1 MDFYN
6 TEGYEN
12 EINDYNL
19 DYDDN
24 DDYESLENEDVFYEL
39 FKKAKNIN
47 DYYEII
53 NIESSIKIGKWTVL
67 SYEKIVEIL
76 LKENNEK
83 ILDIIE
89 KISNCLYNNEYI
101 KNEFRNITEKLLF
114 KCYKKS
120 IEILLQKNDYIHLLN
135 LIQHFCNFI
144 KNIECE
150 IALEYLN
157 EIISTYEIKEFLE
170 ILLDYFKSN
179 QLLFYHKYSIKKIK
193 DSQYLTFDETNESIK
208 EKNIRML
215 NQKYFV
221 LEDKQ
226 IFILSIFF
234 LQNSFLL
241 INYYVKQK
249 EHKVL
254 MIAIINN
261 NLSLV
266 KNWYIGKE
274 IFFFYEIKNNNVLIR
289 KDKDFCILNINQ
301 KYEIKFEILFSIKLD
316 YFDVILSK
324 DNDIVIYNDFSIE
337 IYLFT
342 EKSTNY
348 YQNMNKERKKRT
360 DIYIHSL
367 FVINSSNNKKIIISF
382 QDKTKIPYQEKIQII
397 NFYGLIVEKEISWEI
412 PYYCESRLIQS
423 NDKYFFFNCCDYTF
437 LISISTLEIHDR
449 IFGNFDFISDNYI
462 FYSGKTKGLTKNNYQ
477 LFNELPKIT
486 ENCYY
491 KLLCNNGKIECFKLL
506 NELNCLEIFH
516 HKEDK
521 FLIYKNSIY
530 KLIEIYNN

>member
-1 MDFYN
+1 MF
-6 TEGYEN
+6 
-12 EINDYNL
+12 
-19 DYDDN
+19 
-24 DDYESLENEDVFYEL
+24 
-39 FKKAKNIN
+39 
-47 DYYEII
+47 
-53 NIESSIKIGKWTVL
+53 
-67 SYEKIVEIL
+67 
-76 LKENNEK
+76 
-83 ILDIIE
+83 
-89 KISNCLYNNEYI
+89 
-101 KNEFRNITEKLLF
+101 
-114 KCYKKS
+114 
-120 IEILLQKNDYIHLLN
+120 
-135 LIQHFCNFI
+135 
-144 KNIECE
+144 
-150 IALEYLN
+150 
-157 EIISTYEIKEFLE
+157 
-170 ILLDYFKSN
+170 
-179 QLLFYHKYSIKKIK
+179 
-193 DSQYLTFDETNESIK
+193 
-208 EKNIRML
+208 
-215 NQKYFV
+215 NQKCLD

-241 INYYVKQK
+241 INYYVKQNGD
-249 EHKVL
+249 KVL

-337 IYLFT
+337 IYLYT

-449 IFGNFDFISDNYI
+449 IFGTFDFI
-462 FYSGKTKGLTKNNYQ
+462 
-477 LFNELPKIT
+477 
-486 ENCYY
+486 
-491 KLLCNNGKIECFKLL
+491 
-506 NELNCLEIFH
+506 
-516 HKEDK
+516 
-521 FLIYKNSIY
+521 
-530 KLIEIYNN
+530 